1 MTNTISDHGLPGTS
15 IDKQS
20 TNHQPMKN
28 TLTTIALSVA
38 LMANAQTEVL
48 QSSFSFSDGDHPT
61 VVVSFENSDADAV
74 ENWYKNQL
82 KDVSKDVTSKKEL
95 RAQGAR
101 VPEVAQDTLTVLCK
115 AEQGKKNTR
124 VMLHLAFKYHG
135 NWLSKDG
142 DEKALKGA
150 ERYAYMLAVRYK
162 KQVLEAVLGNEQKS
176 LGKMESD
183 LAGLEKEKARA
194 ESGIEKNKSKGQEAT
209 GEKAKA
215 EKDLKDNETSVAS
228 KHAAMGT
235 NPTEEEAKQFQ
246 ELVKEGTKLKE
257 KIAKETKNITDAEA
271 KVKELEDEVKKLSS
285 DIEVKRRGA
294 EEQKKKVEDAQKAAG
309 AVN

>member
-1 MTNTISDHGLPGTS
+1 MTHDQAARQLTT
-15 IDKQS
+15 Q
-20 TNHQPMKN
+20 TNNPTMRN
-28 TLTTIALSVA
+28 FFTTIALSAAVFA
-38 LMANAQTEVL
+38 TAQTEVML
-48 QSSFSFSDGDHPT
+48 SSYSFSDGDHPT
-61 VVVSFENSDADAV
+61 VVVGFDNSDADAV

-82 KDVSKDVTSKKEL
+82 KDISKDVSSKKEL

-101 VPEVAQDTLTVLCK
+101 VPEVAPDTMTVLCK

-124 VMLHLAFKYHG
+124 VMLHLAFRYHG
-135 NWLSKDG
+135 NWISKDG
-142 DEKALKGA
+142 DDQLVKGA

-162 KQVLEAVLGNEQKS
+162 KQVLEAVLGNEQKA

-183 LAGLEKEKARA
+183 LAGLEKEKGRA

-257 KIAKETKNITDAEA
+257 KITKETKNISDAEA

-285 DIEVKRRGA
+285 DIEVKRR
-294 EEQKKKVEDAQKAAG
+294 EVEDQKKKVEEAQKAAG
-309 AVN
+309 GVN